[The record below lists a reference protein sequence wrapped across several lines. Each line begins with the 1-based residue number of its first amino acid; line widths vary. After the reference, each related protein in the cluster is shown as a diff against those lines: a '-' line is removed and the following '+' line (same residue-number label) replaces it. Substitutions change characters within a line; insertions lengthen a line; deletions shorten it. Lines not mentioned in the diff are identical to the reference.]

1 MQNALWFPEK
11 PPEGLHFSDL
21 SSYGIDPLD
30 TSYRPFMWT
39 LFDNKDGSR
48 LPSLTGIDVGTTW
61 ANTCYAL
68 FFYYNNESKS
78 NSSLDLG
85 SRSYD
90 KEHFEID
97 GPGGERIQSVKVV
110 VEDANPNIPVWY
122 RISTNREDCVWT
134 GNKGGN
140 NLPYDYSLKDLDI
153 APGTTPV
160 GFYAT
165 KVNHN
170 PENPG
175 GNNTGTVVLGVISA
189 AVK

>member
-1 MQNALWFPEK
+1 M
-11 PPEGLHFSDL
+11 
-21 SSYGIDPLD
+21 DPF
-30 TSYRPFMWT
+30 RQQ
-39 LFDNKDGSR
+39 DGSY

-78 NSSLDLG
+78 DSNLDLG
-85 SRSYD
+85 NRLYD
-90 KEHFEID
+90 KVYFEID
-97 GPGGERIQSVKVV
+97 GPGGERIQSVQAV

-134 GNKGGN
+134 GNRCGN